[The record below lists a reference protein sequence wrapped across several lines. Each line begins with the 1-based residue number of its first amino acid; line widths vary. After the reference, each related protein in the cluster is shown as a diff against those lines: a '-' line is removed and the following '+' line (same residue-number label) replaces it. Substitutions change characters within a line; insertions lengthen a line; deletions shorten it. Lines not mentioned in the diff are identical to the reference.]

1 MMTGKNKH
9 LKRLGLMS
17 DFFSLSSI
25 SFYLIIIALWGI
37 IQSAASLI
45 NILIAIELAL
55 LACSWN
61 FIIFSLYL
69 DDITGLLFALI
80 ILSVAGAESALGLAG
95 VVAYARIKGNILL
108 RYLAALK
115 A

>member
-45 NILIAIELAL
+45 NILIAIELVISL
-55 LACSWN
+55 LGILLF
-61 FIIFSLYL
+61 FIVF

-80 ILSVAGAESALGLAG
+80 ILLLLVRICSCLAG
-95 VVAYARIKGNILL
+95 VGLCTN
-108 RYLAALK
+108 
-115 A
+115 